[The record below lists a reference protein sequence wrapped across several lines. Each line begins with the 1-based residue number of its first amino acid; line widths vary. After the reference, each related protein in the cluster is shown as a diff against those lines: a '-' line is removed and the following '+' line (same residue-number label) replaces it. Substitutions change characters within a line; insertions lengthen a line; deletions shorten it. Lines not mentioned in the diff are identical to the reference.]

1 MDTCQQLGLCHSAHP
16 YLVSGEK
23 CHSQADALQD
33 FSKVLPILRCSV
45 PRYLWSQR
53 WSLCAQ
59 RESTFCLLGFLRL
72 PLPVFSEGDLWQ
84 GGLFPEEWMG
94 WCVSKCCYT
103 LPSLLCASD
112 AGWGGTSL
120 DSRFPQACL
129 GGAGRVA
136 ALPLPSSRTCAP
148 HLHPPVSSRCH
159 GNAAEAVVIPARL
172 HLPLCR
178 VIMQL

>member
-1 MDTCQQLGLCHSAHP
+1 MHSWGTISSGELAAPFLKVVEVLDTCCQQLGLCHSAHP

-33 FSKVLPILRCSV
+33 FSKVLSILRCSV

-59 RESTFCLLGFLRL
+59 RESTFSLLGVLRL

-112 AGWGGTSL
+112 AGWGAHLSTAGFLRPVWGEQGGWQPCPCPAAGHVPPTSIL
-120 DSRFPQACL
+120 L
-129 GGAGRVA
+129 
-136 ALPLPSSRTCAP
+136 
-148 HLHPPVSSRCH
+148 
-159 GNAAEAVVIPARL
+159 
-172 HLPLCR
+172 
-178 VIMQL
+178 